1 MVSVFEFKETI
12 LLFIDPDSD
21 ILELDFGALAVILK
35 GDPSLGSGILFIMIR
50 KLGKDHAID
59 LLNNR
64 RSFGYDHQVIPAIF
78 LVGGLHFVGIRH
90 FLDASSPVSS

>member
-1 MVSVFEFKETI
+1 MV
-12 LLFIDPDSD
+12 
-21 ILELDFGALAVILK
+21 LK
-35 GDPSLGSGILFIMIR
+35 GDPSFGGGILFIMIR

>member
-21 ILELDFGALAVILK
+21 ILELDFGSLAMVLK
-35 GDPSLGSGILFIMIR
+35 GDPSFGGGILFIMIR